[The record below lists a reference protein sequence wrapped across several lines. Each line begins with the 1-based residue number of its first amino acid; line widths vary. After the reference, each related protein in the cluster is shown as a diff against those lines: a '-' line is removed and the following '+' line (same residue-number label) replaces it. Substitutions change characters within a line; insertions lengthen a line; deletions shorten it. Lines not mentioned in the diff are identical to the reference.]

1 MVTLPSNSCFL
12 PILTGTRS
20 CWFHLL
26 GLSGTCLS
34 LPLKIRCLSLSL
46 LGAAAKFP
54 FIFLPALFLILC
66 LPQHRCPT
74 NFAKKRTFL
83 SYHLIETLQWL
94 HTSRKIKG
102 PRLTTWFNPDFHNC
116 FPCYIF
122 IPYSKHTYPSP
133 HHRDV
138 IEHFHFLLFFFL
150 HWANCYP
157 SLRMSHRLSLT
168 LKDFFNPQLWGVGR
182 RSSLGVSLTVHFSK
196 VAMSLSLPHGTW
208 PTSNVQHNVFG

>member
-1 MVTLPSNSCFL
+1 MDQDPQKTVRPCFQHLTCSCPFYGAINCKNHKILAWSKKPWNSDCILTMVTLPSNSCFL

-138 IEHFHFLLFFFL
+138 IEHFHFLLL
-150 HWANCYP
+150 P
-157 SLRMSHRLSLT
+157 SL
-168 LKDFFNPQLWGVGR
+168 G
-182 RSSLGVSLTVHFSK
+182 
-196 VAMSLSLPHGTW
+196 
-208 PTSNVQHNVFG
+208 